1 MMFNNHP
8 FDSTASILTAIYLLA
23 WGCFLSPIQ
32 GDDWPKWLGPLGDSV
47 WREQGILDR
56 FPESGPNLRWK
67 SKIAGGYSGPS
78 VSDGKV
84 LLMDWIA
91 DPSAAKPK
99 NLNEGSIPKN
109 QNFVRELRPGRER
122 VICLDEKNGRPI
134 WTRQYQ
140 CDYTSVAT
148 YAIGPRCAPVI
159 DDQRVYSLG
168 GEGHLHC
175 LNLLDGKTIWAKN
188 FVKDFGLKIPEWGVA
203 SHPLV
208 DGNQLICMVGGKNT
222 CIAFDK
228 HNGKILWQGIN
239 AGKPGYCSPVIYEFG
254 GKRQLIIWHSDAL
267 DALDPA
273 TGKQIWS
280 IPFKSTYAMSIGV
293 PRKEG
298 NRLFLMC
305 FAGRC
310 AAIDVAD
317 DGQSAILAWE
327 GNRKK
332 GIDGVMNTPFLLDGH
347 IYGCGN
353 GGRYVCASLKDGK
366 QLWTSYQPAGSKR
379 PLTWGNVFTVRQG
392 NRFFLAN
399 DQG

>member
-1 MMFNNHP
+1 
-8 FDSTASILTAIYLLA
+8 
-23 WGCFLSPIQ
+23 
-32 GDDWPKWLGPLGDSV
+32 
-47 WREQGILDR
+47 
-56 FPESGPNLRWK
+56 
-67 SKIAGGYSGPS
+67 
-78 VSDGKV
+78 
-84 LLMDWIA
+84 
-91 DPSAAKPK
+91 
-99 NLNEGSIPKN
+99 
-109 QNFVRELRPGRER
+109 
-122 VICLDEKNGRPI
+122 
-134 WTRQYQ
+134 
-140 CDYTSVAT
+140 
-148 YAIGPRCAPVI
+148 
-159 DDQRVYSLG
+159 
-168 GEGHLHC
+168 
-175 LNLLDGKTIWAKN
+175 
-188 FVKDFGLKIPEWGVA
+188 
-203 SHPLV
+203 
-208 DGNQLICMVGGKNT
+208 MVGGKNT

-332 GIDGVMNTPFLLDGH
+332 GIDGVMNTPFLLNGH

-379 PLTWGNVFTVRQG
+379 PLILGNVFTVRQG

-399 DQG
+399 DQGELVIANLSPSGYREISKAQLIEPTHRVANRKLVWSHPAFANQSIYLRNDKEVRCYSLAQ